1 MMNNKQIM
9 AENIKHYLKEK
20 NLNVKDFAR
29 QLDFKYTTV
38 LDWVN
43 ANTYPRIDKIEKMA
57 KYFGIDKSKLVEE
70 RKPDNQK
77 LDLDS
82 MLDSA
87 ESFDG
92 KPMTNSDREAIRSF
106 LQGRFSNN

>member
-1 MMNNKQIM
+1 MNNKQIM